1 MREREFTVLADEFSL
16 GATTYPGLSYL
27 DRTIQ
32 ACNSVL
38 QSAELV
44 AGHHWAGTSVPLCF
58 RSNEDGLEGI
68 QSVFI

>member
-44 AGHHWAGTSVPLCF
+44 AGPSLGRHKRAA
-58 RSNEDGLEGI
+58 
-68 QSVFI
+68 VFSIK